1 MRKRMQGFTLVE
13 IIVVL
18 LILAILAAIA
28 IPSMLGYVKEA
39 RDSKNIAEARTG
51 YIAATIGL
59 DRYLAKAKPAFDEQ
73 AAYFDIREEVF
84 NQIGDDVFS
93 LYSCK
98 INAGHSKISEI
109 IFYFH
114 DDDSY
119 VKITS
124 NKEAE
129 VLDNP

>member
-1 MRKRMQGFTLVE
+1 MRKCNQGFTLVE

-18 LILAILAAIA
+18 LILAILSAIA

-39 RDSKNIAEARTG
+39 RNSAKLADARTG
-51 YIAATIGL
+51 YLAGMIGL
-59 DRYLAKAKPAFDEQ
+59 DRYLAKAKPAFDKD
-73 AAYFDIREEVF
+73 AAYFEVREEIIQQTDEEIF
-84 NQIGDDVFS
+84 T

-98 INAGHSKISEI
+98 FDADKRQISEI

-114 DDDSY
+114 DDDTY

-129 VLDNP
+129 VIDNL